1 MAKIKNVCPLGDL
14 YVPELGMEVM
24 FNEVVEVSDEMAA
37 RMLEAPSN
45 WASGDSKK
53 QTPNPV
59 ATADLNEEK

>member
-14 YVPELGMEVM
+14 YVPELGMDVM

-37 RMLEAPSN
+37 RMLEAPFN

-53 QTPNPV
+53 QSPNPV

>member
-53 QTPNPV
+53 QSPNPV

>member
-14 YVPELGMEVM
+14 YVPELGMDVM

-37 RMLEAPSN
+37 RMLEAPFN

-53 QTPNPV
+53 QSPNPV
-59 ATADLNEEK
+59 VSADLNEEK

>member
-14 YVPELGMEVM
+14 YVPELDLDIKFG
-24 FNEVVEVSDEMAA
+24 EVVEVSDEMAA

-59 ATADLNEEK
+59 ATADLNKEK

>member
-14 YVPELGMEVM
+14 YVPELGIEIK

-37 RMLEAPSN
+37 RMLEAPFN

-53 QTPNPV
+53 PSPNPV